1 MVLLLKEVVGK
12 WQFLAQEVECQGFSS
27 ESILRPSK
35 AHLNIFSW
43 SLVHPSFILHPD
55 SLFIAG
61 PPKKWQPSLE
71 DRVVGLKKRRLSE
84 LSGTVLKPRRDHNR
98 DFLTHT

>member
-1 MVLLLKEVVGK
+1 MVLLMKEVVGK

-27 ESILRPSK
+27 EFILRPSK

-55 SLFIAG
+55 LACSL
-61 PPKKWQPSLE
+61 L
-71 DRVVGLKKRRLSE
+71 
-84 LSGTVLKPRRDHNR
+84 VL
-98 DFLTHT
+98 L